1 MLKTNIDTLPMI
13 SVQGEVTHPLLSL
26 SGKMGVNGENMYLT
40 GTGGIVYNAKIGDS
54 ATAWTADH
62 LEPGVS
68 IRNNAGPEQN
78 AALTVYSCIGNRA
91 VVVSGDAKGGVGFV
105 TGKHGGCEDLIC
117 HFDSEV
123 LERLN
128 IGDRISV
135 RAQGLGLR
143 LEDYQQVAVRSMGPE
158 LLSRMNIREI
168 DGRLHVG
175 VAKLVPGRLMGS
187 GIGEGASVNGDYD
200 ICLFDAALRDEYGLG
215 GLRFG
220 DIVAILDADTRYGRT
235 YMSGAVT
242 IGVVIHSDCRM
253 PGHGPGVTTL
263 MSALDGVLIPF
274 LDAGANLA
282 ELFLTVVENEKN

>member
-54 ATAWTADH
+54 AIAWTADH

-175 VAKLVPGRLMGS
+175 VAKLVPGG
-187 GIGEGASVNGDYD
+187 
-200 ICLFDAALRDEYGLG
+200 
-215 GLRFG
+215 
-220 DIVAILDADTRYGRT
+220 
-235 YMSGAVT
+235 
-242 IGVVIHSDCRM
+242 
-253 PGHGPGVTTL
+253 
-263 MSALDGVLIPF
+263 
-274 LDAGANLA
+274 
-282 ELFLTVVENEKN
+282 